1 MSQDNNSQDQM
12 QTFLVILVVLLVAAI
27 GYLIFKPS
35 DEVADTDVTDNQ
47 DTTVDVD
54 ETEGDEVVVDDV
66 DADESE
72 DDVDGEEPADDA
84 DEDDVEPPQSAPE
97 EALIPDGWKEIENT
111 TYGYTA
117 YRPSNFYYRFF
128 GSASLL
134 GIDPNV
140 IPEASSYAGSV
151 TMMALSGDLETAM
164 ADYYSSFLAI
174 MDTTEDQG
182 NGTWSLISAEIP
194 ENEMDAAKNVM
205 CAFIEVDGQVFVV
218 DYRYDASGDAIY
230 EGVFDKFYPAIEF
243 DN

>member
-1 MSQDNNSQDQM
+1 MPQDNNSQDQM
-12 QTFLVILVVLLVAAI
+12 KIFLVILVVLLVAVV

-35 DEVADTDVTDNQ
+35 DEVAETDVTDNQ
-47 DTTVDVD
+47 DTTVDSED
-54 ETEGDEVVVDDV
+54 ADNDEVVVDDV
-66 DADESE
+66 EVDEVVVDDAD
-72 DDVDGEEPADDA
+72 VEEPAA
-84 DEDDVEPPQSAPE
+84 DEVDPPQSAPE

-117 YRPSNFYYRFF
+117 YRPSNFYFRFF

-140 IPEASSYAGSV
+140 IPEASSYAGAV

-194 ENEMDAAKNVM
+194 ESAMDAAKNVM

-218 DYRYDASGDAIY
+218 DYRYDASGTATY
-230 EGVFDKFYPAIEF
+230 EDIFNQFYPAIQF